1 MFERRREPGT
11 SEADTPSRQ
20 CKAGRLQPRWPQT
33 PSKFGAV
40 VCIAAVVLMT
50 TGLNGKASA
59 QAADQPLP
67 IWSVFDDLLAK
78 CFEFFNPPSP
88 PAGPPPPGPEPIPI
102 YPIITIP
109 GPDPIIP
116 PPVVNVPRPDTP
128 PWSPPPAG
136 PVPIPGPVAGAG
148 LPTLMLMCA
157 VAWFRRRKA
166 HKVTEAGPTG
176 TRY

>member
-1 MFERRREPGT
+1 MSERRQEPGT
-11 SEADTPSRQ
+11 SAADTPSRQ
-20 CKAGRLQPRWPQT
+20 CKADRLQPRWPQT
-33 PSKFGAV
+33 LSKFGAV

-88 PAGPPPPGPEPIPI
+88 PGPPPPEPEPIPI
-102 YPIITIP
+102 YPIIPIP
-109 GPDPIIP
+109 APTRLSRPLWSMSR
-116 PPVVNVPRPDTP
+116 RPDTP

>member
-1 MFERRREPGT
+1 MSERRQEPGT
-11 SEADTPSRQ
+11 SAADTLPQR
-20 CKAGRLQPRWPQT
+20 CKADRLQPRWPQT
-33 PSKFGAV
+33 LSRFGAV

-59 QAADQPLP
+59 QAADQLLP

-78 CFEFFNPPSP
+78 CFEFFNPPRP
-88 PAGPPPPGPEPIPI
+88 PGPPPPEPEPIPI
-102 YPIITIP
+102 YPIIPIP

-116 PPVVNVPRPDTP
+116 PPVVNVPQPDTP

-157 VAWFRRRKA
+157 VAWFRRRKRL
-166 HKVTEAGPTG
+166 TE
-176 TRY
+176 